1 MSKDQNHLKAKGR
14 FWSRIRSIIF
24 LLPAWFAPHKS
35 LRVLFHR
42 LRGVDIGR
50 NVEIGYFCIIGN
62 VHPHMIHIE
71 DNVIVTAR
79 TTILEHDNAHY
90 YTSGGEVRFG
100 DVYIRERAFL
110 GIGVVVLPNVEIGSH
125 AIIGALSLVT
135 TSIPSHCV
143 AAGIPARIIENRKL
157 PQFFQ
162 RKPAENK
169 TDNPTIGNQIPTT
182 KSHLISES

>member
-14 FWSRIRSIIF
+14 FWNRVRSSIF
-24 LLPAWFAPHKS
+24 ILPAWFAPHKS
-35 LRVLFHR
+35 LRVFFHR

-50 NVEIGYFCIIGN
+50 NVEIGYFCIIGH
-62 VHPHMIHIE
+62 VHPHMIHI
-71 DNVIVTAR
+71 DDCAVITAR

-90 YTSGGEVRFG
+90 YTSGEEVRFG

-135 TSIPSHCV
+135 TDVPSYSV
-143 AAGIPARIIENRKL
+143 AAGIPAKVIKKVATIAGS
-157 PQFFQ
+157 QVT
-162 RKPAENK
+162 KP
-169 TDNPTIGNQIPTT
+169 T
-182 KSHLISES
+182 K